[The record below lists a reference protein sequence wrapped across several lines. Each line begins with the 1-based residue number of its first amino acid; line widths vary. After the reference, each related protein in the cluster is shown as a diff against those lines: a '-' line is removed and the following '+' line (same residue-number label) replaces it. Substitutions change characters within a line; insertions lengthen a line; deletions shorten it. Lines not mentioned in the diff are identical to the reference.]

1 MDWKQLL
8 KDLADA
14 VELRNRRVASLRTAG
29 STVAELAAQA
39 LAAGAPD
46 APLRRILAT
55 MEPMI
60 EHEHRP
66 QQSTTAPEPPPAP
79 PRYSL
84 TEACA
89 KKILPWTAPT
99 ARKYMRGHSPRRG
112 IPVPTGS
119 LEGKATRYTE
129 DELTTWLSAWQQQ
142 ADAAPDRLG
151 EAPDLV
157 SR

>member
-1 MDWKQLL
+1 MDWTQLL
-8 KDLADA
+8 KELADA
-14 VELRNRRVASLRTAG
+14 VERRNRRVASLRTAG

-46 APLRRILAT
+46 APLRRILAA

-60 EHEHRP
+60 EHERRP
-66 QQSTTAPEPPPAP
+66 QQSTTAPEPPTA

-142 ADAAPDRLG
+142 VDAAPDRPG
-151 EAPDLV
+151 EEPDLV